1 LDIGGQPEAPE
12 SLRAGAEQKFA
23 AMSRMAGAVAHD
35 FNNILTGVLGNL
47 ELLERRAAKL
57 GIADFA
63 DYLRGARSAASRGVD
78 LSTRLL
84 AVSGHQLLEPRELAT
99 GAALDGMTAMLA
111 ACLGSGI
118 LFEIVFTPDIWPIF
132 VDPSQFEES
141 LLSLA
146 RNAREAMPGG
156 GVVRITGRNQT
167 LDAAAAA
174 ALELAAGDYVTV
186 TVRDSGPGM
195 SDEAAARAF
204 EPFFTTKS
212 SGAAT
217 GLGLA
222 IVMGFIRQSGGH
234 AKIEVFR
241 PGGTE
246 VTLFLP
252 KAPGESRQ

>member
-1 LDIGGQPEAPE
+1 MV
-12 SLRAGAEQKFA
+12 QKFA
-23 AMSRMAGAVAHD
+23 AMSRMAGSVAHD
-35 FNNILTGVLGNL
+35 FNNILTGILGNL
-47 ELLERRAAKL
+47 ELLERRAVKL

-84 AVSGHQLLEPRELAT
+84 AVSGHQLLEPEDLAT
-99 GAALDGMTAMLA
+99 GAALDGMATLLE
-111 ACLGSGI
+111 ACLGAGI
-118 LFEIVFTPDIWPIF
+118 RLEIVFTPDIWPVF
-132 VDPSQFEES
+132 VDPPQFEES

-156 GVVRITGRNQT
+156 GVVRITGRNET
-167 LDAAAAA
+167 LDATAAG
-174 ALELAAGDYVTV
+174 ALELAAGDYVAV
-186 TVRDSGPGM
+186 AFRDSGPGM
-195 SDEAAARAF
+195 SEAAAARAF
-204 EPFFTTKS
+204 EPFFTTKT
-212 SGAAT
+212 SGAGT

-252 KAPGESRQ
+252 RAAVTRE

>member
-1 LDIGGQPEAPE
+1 
-12 SLRAGAEQKFA
+12 
-23 AMSRMAGAVAHD
+23 MSRMAGSVAHD
-35 FNNILTGVLGNL
+35 FNNILTGILGNL

-57 GIADFA
+57 RIADFA

-78 LSTRLL
+78 LSTRLI

-99 GAALDGMTAMLA
+99 GAALDGMADLLQ
-111 ACLGSGI
+111 ACLGAGI
-118 LFEIVFTPDIWPIF
+118 RLEIMHEPDLWPVF
-132 VDPSQFEES
+132 VDPPQFEES

-156 GVVRITGRNQT
+156 GVVWLSGRNQI
-167 LDAAAAA
+167 LDAAAAG
-174 ALELAAGDYVTV
+174 ALELAAGDYVAV
-186 TVRDSGPGM
+186 AMRDSGPGM
-195 SDEAAARAF
+195 SDEAAGRAF

-212 SGAAT
+212 SGAGT

-252 KAPGESRQ
+252 RSVVTPE

>member
-1 LDIGGQPEAPE
+1 MTAG
-12 SLRAGAEQKFA
+12 RAETEEKFA
-23 AMSRMAGAVAHD
+23 AMGRMAGAVAHD

-78 LSTRLL
+78 LTARLL
-84 AVSGHQLLEPRELAT
+84 AVSGHQLLEPSELVI
-99 GAALDGMTAMLA
+99 GAALDGMAELLQ
-111 ACLGSGI
+111 ACLGAGI
-118 LFEIVFTPDIWPIF
+118 RLEIEYEPDIWPVF
-132 VDPSQFEES
+132 VDQPQFEES

-156 GVVRITGRNQT
+156 GVVRITGRNAK
-167 LDAAAAA
+167 LDPAAAA
-174 ALELAAGDYVTV
+174 ALELSAGDYVV
-186 TVRDSGPGM
+186 VAVLDSGPGM
-195 SDEAAARAF
+195 SDDAAARAF
-204 EPFFTTKS
+204 EPFFTTKT
-212 SGAAT
+212 SGAGT

-252 KAPGESRQ
+252 RAPAAGAPAAV

>member
-1 LDIGGQPEAPE
+1 MDLRGQPVAPE
-12 SLRAGAEQKFA
+12 SLRVGAEQKFA
-23 AMSRMAGAVAHD
+23 AMSRMAGAFAHD
-35 FNNILTGVLGNL
+35 FNNILTGILGNL
-47 ELLERRAAKL
+47 ELLERRAGKL

-78 LSTRLL
+78 LTARLL
-84 AVSGHQLLEPRELAT
+84 AVSGHQLLEPQNVAT
-99 GAALDGMTAMLA
+99 GPLLDGMAELLQ
-111 ACLGSGI
+111 ACLGAGI
-118 LFEIVFTPDIWPIF
+118 QLEIAHEPDIWPIF
-132 VDPSQFEES
+132 VDPPQFEES

-156 GVVRITGRNQT
+156 GVVRITGRNAK

-174 ALELAAGDYVTV
+174 TLDLAAGDYIAVA
-186 TVRDSGPGM
+186 VRDSGPGM
-195 SDEAAARAF
+195 SNDAAARAF
-204 EPFFTTKS
+204 EPFFTTKTR
-212 SGAAT
+212 GAGT

-252 KAPGESRQ
+252 REPAPAA